1 MKNLVIVES
10 PNKVATIKKYL
21 GNEFEVVASV
31 GHFLKMKTDGQF
43 GLGIDFENWEPR
55 YSLDTSK
62 RKVVKEIKEA
72 LKDIDKVYIAT
83 DLTVKVKESDNTLLN
98 ILKSKTILELDITK
112 LQRMQL

>member
-43 GLGIDFENWEPR
+43 
-55 YSLDTSK
+55 
-62 RKVVKEIKEA
+62 EA
-72 LKDIDKVYIAT
+72 WYWFW
-83 DLTVKVKESDNTLLN
+83 
-98 ILKSKTILELDITK
+98 K
-112 LQRMQL
+112 LRT

>member
-55 YSLDTSK
+55 YRLDTSK
-62 RKVVKEIKEA
+62 RKVVKEIKEV
-72 LKDIDKVYIAT
+72 L
-83 DLTVKVKESDNTLLN
+83 
-98 ILKSKTILELDITK
+98 
-112 LQRMQL
+112 

>member
-43 GLGIDFENWEPR
+43 GLWYWFW
-55 YSLDTSK
+55 
-62 RKVVKEIKEA
+62 
-72 LKDIDKVYIAT
+72 
-83 DLTVKVKESDNTLLN
+83 
-98 ILKSKTILELDITK
+98 K
-112 LQRMQL
+112 LRT